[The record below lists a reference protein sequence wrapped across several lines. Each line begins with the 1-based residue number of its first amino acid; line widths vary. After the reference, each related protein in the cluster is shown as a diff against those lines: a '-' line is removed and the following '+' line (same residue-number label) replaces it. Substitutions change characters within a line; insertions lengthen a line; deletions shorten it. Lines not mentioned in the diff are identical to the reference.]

1 MEIYIYIYKSHRNI
15 GWKAHSPSYGHHK
28 KAVIF
33 LLMEFAEVRSMA
45 GSAGCA
51 ENMAISYKVKRIL
64 GYLFVGFHKWGYP
77 IAGWFIRE
85 HPSING

>member
-1 MEIYIYIYKSHRNI
+1 MFDIGDVLADLWKSIYISHRNI

-45 GSAGCA
+45 SSAGCA
-51 ENMAISYKVKRIL
+51 ENMVISYRLNVSWDI
-64 GYLFVGFHKWGYP
+64 YMWV
-77 IAGWFIRE
+77 
-85 HPSING
+85 SINGDTQ